1 MTMGCPEGPEGRAGL
16 AAGLVLLV
24 YPLSQIY
31 LYITIL
37 LVKKAAS
44 TVLFFP
50 FQTWKCIPHPHP
62 PSPTP
67 QRSVYMIMVRYR
79 FLFTS
84 QKPGFFSIHPLQSE
98 NKKMNTHIHYG
109 YQETESTFLF
119 HELEMTTQLMNYK
132 AILRHNSSRNSS
144 SVWHNVLH
152 RCGIQRL
159 KRKGNFYLFT
169 HPSHYCVAFTSN
181 VGK

>member
-31 LYITIL
+31 LYITTL

-67 QRSVYMIMVRYR
+67 
-79 FLFTS
+79 
-84 QKPGFFSIHPLQSE
+84 
-98 NKKMNTHIHYG
+98 
-109 YQETESTFLF
+109 
-119 HELEMTTQLMNYK
+119 
-132 AILRHNSSRNSS
+132 
-144 SVWHNVLH
+144 
-152 RCGIQRL
+152 
-159 KRKGNFYLFT
+159 
-169 HPSHYCVAFTSN
+169 
-181 VGK
+181 